1 MIASLDHAIW
11 FHALVQF
18 DHWHLYSMDSPFT
31 GGARDFSRGSIYN
44 QDGALV
50 ASAAQEGRVRRLRTK
65 T

>member
-18 DHWHLYSMDSPFT
+18 DHWHLYLMDSHFT
-31 GGARDFSRGSIYN
+31 GGGRDFSRGSIYT

-50 ASAAQEGRVRRLRTK
+50 TSVAQEGLVLPLRTK